1 MTEEILARA
10 RAASVDGQLSC
21 ASAHRIAAE
30 LGLTPRQVGIAVNRD
45 DSLRF
50 YRCQMGF
57 FGYGNKA
64 EGKHRI
70 VLPAE
75 NVPDDVREALEGVT
89 HDERIACAD
98 AWRVADDLEYPYLA
112 IANVIERLGYR
123 VKPCQL
129 GCF

>member
-1 MTEEILARA
+1 MREQILARV
-10 RAASVDGQLSC
+10 REVTVGTQISC
-21 ASAHRIAAE
+21 ANAHRIAKE
-30 LGLTPRQVGIAVNRD
+30 LGVPPAAVGEVVNNVAG
-45 DSLRF
+45 LRF

-89 HDERIACAD
+89 HDGRIACAD

-112 IANVIERLGYR
+112 IANVIEQLGYR